1 MNEQKTPRKP
11 LIYYAILCFLVL
23 MLLNSLLV
31 PMMQKMQIKEVGYS
45 TFLTMLQNGE
55 ISQVQY
61 EDNPVSYTH
70 LDVYKRQVL
79 CSIRNGRR
87 SLGSFLLRLFAGTLL
102 R

>member
-1 MNEQKTPRKP
+1 MNEQKTPKKP

-61 EDNPVSYTH
+61 EDNQIIFSPSDKNDH
-70 LDVYKRQVL
+70 
-79 CSIRNGRR
+79 
-87 SLGSFLLRLFAGTLL
+87 
-102 R
+102 